1 MGTLFCTVRTACC
14 LKVFFVKAPADRA
27 KGWHVNMAPPPTPP
41 GKPSRTCTAIV
52 ISQCKLKRNHNAHL
66 PLLLGPMLCCPEAW
80 KATAVH
86 CPAAIADPNRTALS
100 PLRTANLTALVS
112 RSHAPRVSTCLRPHR
127 TPGQRNCGT
136 TQSKALL
143 PASNGCQDRAAI
155 PLLSCSAQPSSRL
168 AARGPALGSPQR
180 SDEPLLVPRAALA
193 GRCRSTAKQ
202 HRRQRRHVC
211 PAQVVTEQP
220 SGCGQGGCNLLVLS
234 LNFCSG
240 TRKQCTARLP
250 ACCLLALCRWHPSG
264 LGRRGATKV
273 WQAPW
278 KAGGPRCLAHG
289 RQA

>member
-1 MGTLFCTVRTACC
+1 
-14 LKVFFVKAPADRA
+14 
-27 KGWHVNMAPPPTPP
+27 
-41 GKPSRTCTAIV
+41 
-52 ISQCKLKRNHNAHL
+52 
-66 PLLLGPMLCCPEAW
+66 MLCCPGAW

-100 PLRTANLTALVS
+100 PLRTANWTALVS
-112 RSHAPRVSTCLRPHR
+112 RSHAPRVSTFLCPHR
-127 TPGQRNCGT
+127 TPGQRDCGT

-143 PASNGCQDRAAI
+143 PASNGCQDRAGI

-168 AARGPALGSPQR
+168 AAREPALGSPQR
-180 SDEPLLVPRAALA
+180 SDEPLLVPRASLA

-234 LNFCSG
+234 LKFLFWHKKTVHC
-240 TRKQCTARLP
+240 AP
-250 ACCLLALCRWHPSG
+250 ACLLSARPGRWHPSG
-264 LGRRGATKV
+264 SGRRGATKV

-278 KAGGPRCLAHG
+278 KAGGPGCLAHG